1 MCCHWT
7 IPHFSDSIDL
17 IYPHKLDIKDTSD
30 SMNSATYLDLQIEY
44 DDQGKLNY
52 RLFMECI
59 FHNLFIILEPLTL

>member
-1 MCCHWT
+1 
-7 IPHFSDSIDL
+7 
-17 IYPHKLDIKDTSD
+17 
-30 SMNSATYLDLQIEY
+30 MNSATYLDLQIEY